1 MGDLSCKFPTL
12 VFSEF
17 YRLLDENTRYK
28 DVLEDHL
35 ATIDLPTDWLAV
47 MAGAY
52 GRKWDEERQFAKADN
67 LADYALPEQH
77 SQFATWLLAHLHSER
92 SCGDLS
98 TELSKVVMSRALAEI
113 DGVELPLSPLLSP
126 VIIGWT
132 LGSVVSLTDELPAV
146 PAMWPSNEN
155 IAVAF
160 RGLIEHVCAVQ
171 MMPLPLPEMVQT
183 AMYWRGYGLAE
194 ALRPEAGS
202 GSPALHRLQLEALSS
217 MDDAHRTQVSR
228 HLDGF
233 GERRNALSHIADD
246 QRRKGFTQVVDEVQE
261 SRDLHLT
268 TRAMTQFVF
277 YDVAQQVRQSAPSV
291 VRKGAEEALERD
303 LIVWS

>member
-12 VFSEF
+12 VFSEL
-17 YRLLDENTRYK
+17 YRLLDERPRYK
-28 DVLEDHL
+28 SVLEDQL
-35 ATIDLPTDWLAV
+35 ATINLTTDWLAE
-47 MAGAY
+47 MAEAY
-52 GRKWDEERQFAKADN
+52 GRKWDEERNSAEVGN

-77 SQFATWLLAHLHSER
+77 SQFATWLLAHLHSSK

-98 TELSKVVMSRALAEI
+98 TELSKVVMSRALTEI
-113 DGVELPLSPLLSP
+113 DGIALPLPPLLSP
-126 VIIGWT
+126 VVIGWT
-132 LGSVVSLTDELPAV
+132 LGSVVSSTDDLPAA
-146 PAMWPSNEN
+146 PAVWPSNEN
-155 IAVAF
+155 VEVAF

-171 MMPLPLPEMVQT
+171 MMPQPLPEMVQT

-202 GSPALHRLQLEALSS
+202 GSPALRRLQLEALSS
-217 MDDAHRTQVSR
+217 MSDAHRVHVSR
-228 HLDGF
+228 HLDSF

-246 QRRKGFTQVVDEVQE
+246 QSRKGFIQVVDEVQE

-277 YDVAQQVRQSAPSV
+277 YDVAQQVRQSPPSV
-291 VRKGAEEALERD
+291 VRRGAEEALERD
-303 LIVWS
+303 LIIWS